1 MASISPVTA
10 ATSKTPWCASAR
22 CSLRL
27 ALPAVLSIGCSPA
40 AKRAPGSDSFDNV
53 VGSAPMNRTGLV
65 VALSIGVVIGVVFGV
80 EPRLDLSVSTPFYD
94 PKTHDFPL
102 NGHVWSQYARNAAR
116 ALITLLIVPSGIA
129 LLGKFLFPR
138 RRMLIKAEAVL
149 FLIGTLA
156 VGPGLITNTLLKDHW
171 GRARPIDVTEFGGT
185 SRFTAWWDPRG
196 DCPNN
201 CSFIAGEPAGAFW
214 TMAPAALAPPQW
226 RLLAYGA
233 ALAFGS
239 AVGVLRIA
247 GGGHFFTDVV
257 FAGVFMYLVIW
268 AAYGLIYRWW
278 PKRTG
283 DKTDNPAE

>member
-1 MASISPVTA
+1 
-10 ATSKTPWCASAR
+10 
-22 CSLRL
+22 
-27 ALPAVLSIGCSPA
+27 
-40 AKRAPGSDSFDNV
+40 
-53 VGSAPMNRTGLV
+53 MNRTGLII
-65 VALSIGVVIGVVFGV
+65 ALTIGVVVGVVFGV
-80 EPRLDLSVSTPFYD
+80 WPRLDLAVSTPFFD

-102 NGHVWSQYARNAAR
+102 NGHVWSQYARTAAR
-116 ALITLLIVPSGIA
+116 VLITLLIVPTGIA
-129 LLGKFLFPR
+129 LVGKFLFPR

-149 FLIGTLA
+149 FLIATLA
-156 VGPGLITNTLLKDHW
+156 VGPGLLTNTLLKDHW
-171 GRARPIDVTEFGGT
+171 GRARPIDVTEFGGS
-185 SRFTAWWDPRG
+185 SRFTPWWDPRG

-268 AAYGLIYRWW
+268 AAYGLIYRW
-278 PKRTG
+278 PSKRTG
-283 DKTDNPAE
+283 DKADKPFE

>member
-1 MASISPVTA
+1 
-10 ATSKTPWCASAR
+10 
-22 CSLRL
+22 
-27 ALPAVLSIGCSPA
+27 
-40 AKRAPGSDSFDNV
+40 
-53 VGSAPMNRTGLV
+53 MNRTGLII
-65 VALSIGVVIGVVFGV
+65 ALTIGVVVGVVFGV
-80 EPRLDLSVSTPFYD
+80 WPRLDLAASTPFYD
-94 PKTHDFPL
+94 PRTHDFPL
-102 NGHVWSQYARNAAR
+102 NAQVWSQYARTAAR
-116 ALITLLIVPSGIA
+116 ALITLLIVPAGIA
-129 LLGKFLFPR
+129 LVGKFLFPR

-156 VGPGLITNTLLKDHW
+156 VGPGLITNTFLKDHW

-185 SRFTAWWDPRG
+185 SRFTPWWDPRG

-268 AAYGLIYRWW
+268 AAYGLIYRWR
-278 PKRTG
+278 PKRADG
-283 DKTDNPAE
+283 KTDNPAE

>member
-1 MASISPVTA
+1 
-10 ATSKTPWCASAR
+10 
-22 CSLRL
+22 
-27 ALPAVLSIGCSPA
+27 
-40 AKRAPGSDSFDNV
+40 
-53 VGSAPMNRTGLV
+53 MNRTGLV
-65 VALSIGVVIGVVFGV
+65 IALSIGVVVGVVFGV
-80 EPRLDLSVSTPFYD
+80 WPRLDLVVSTPFYD
-94 PKTHDFPL
+94 PKVHDFPF
-102 NGHVWSQYARNAAR
+102 NARSWSQDARNAAR
-116 ALITLLIVPSGIA
+116 VLITLLIVPAGVA

-138 RRMLIKAEAVL
+138 RPMLIKAEAVL

-156 VGPGLITNTLLKDHW
+156 VGPGLLTNTLLKDHW

-214 TMAPAALAPPQW
+214 TLAPAALAPPQW

-239 AVGVLRIA
+239 TVGVLRIA

-283 DKTDNPAE
+283 DRTGKPDD

>member
-1 MASISPVTA
+1 
-10 ATSKTPWCASAR
+10 
-22 CSLRL
+22 
-27 ALPAVLSIGCSPA
+27 
-40 AKRAPGSDSFDNV
+40 
-53 VGSAPMNRTGLV
+53 MNRIGLV
-65 VALSIGVVIGVVFGV
+65 VALTIGVAVGVVFGV
-80 EPRLDLSVSTPFYD
+80 SPRLDLAVSTPFYD
-94 PKTHDFPL
+94 PKIHDFPL
-102 NGHVWSQYARNAAR
+102 NAHVWTQYARDAAR
-116 ALITLLIVPSGIA
+116 GLITLLILPAGIA
-129 LLGKFLFPR
+129 LLGKILFPSAADADQ
-138 RRMLIKAEAVL
+138 MPGVL
-149 FLIGTLA
+149 FLVGTLA
-156 VGPGLITNTLLKDHW
+156 VGPGLIANTLLKDHW
-171 GRARPIDVTEFGGT
+171 GRARPIDVTEFAGT

-233 ALAFGS
+233 ALTFGS

-278 PKRTG
+278 PNRASN
-283 DKTDNPAE
+283 KTDKMAD

>member
-1 MASISPVTA
+1 
-10 ATSKTPWCASAR
+10 
-22 CSLRL
+22 
-27 ALPAVLSIGCSPA
+27 
-40 AKRAPGSDSFDNV
+40 
-53 VGSAPMNRTGLV
+53 MNRIGLV
-65 VALSIGVVIGVVFGV
+65 IALSIGVVVGVVFGV
-80 EPRLDLSVSTPFYD
+80 LPRFDLAVSTPFYD
-94 PKTHDFPL
+94 PKIHDFPL
-102 NGHVWSQYARNAAR
+102 NAHVWTQNARDAAR
-116 ALITLLIVPSGIA
+116 GLIALLILPSGIA
-129 LLGKFLFPR
+129 LLGKILFPR
-138 RRMLIKAEAVL
+138 RPMLIKCQAVL
-149 FLIGTLA
+149 FLVGTLA
-156 VGPGLITNTLLKDHW
+156 VGPGLLTNTLLKDHW

-226 RLLAYGA
+226 RLLAYSA

-257 FAGVFMYLVIW
+257 FAGVFMCLVIW

-278 PKRTG
+278 PKRAA
-283 DKTDNPAE
+283 DKTDKPAE

>member
-1 MASISPVTA
+1 
-10 ATSKTPWCASAR
+10 
-22 CSLRL
+22 
-27 ALPAVLSIGCSPA
+27 
-40 AKRAPGSDSFDNV
+40 
-53 VGSAPMNRTGLV
+53 MNRTGLV
-65 VALSIGVVIGVVFGV
+65 IALTIGAVVGVVFGV
-80 EPRLDLSVSTPFYD
+80 WPRLDLAVSAPFYD

-102 NGHVWSQYARNAAR
+102 NAHLWSQYARRAA
-116 ALITLLIVPSGIA
+116 LTLIA
-129 LLGKFLFPR
+129 LLVVPASIALIGKFLFPR
-138 RRMLIKAEAVL
+138 RRMLIKVEAVL

-171 GRARPIDVTEFGGT
+171 GRARPIDVTEFGST

-226 RLLAYGA
+226 RLLAYGG

-278 PKRTG
+278 PKRTRDG
-283 DKTDNPAE
+283 TDKPAE

>member
-1 MASISPVTA
+1 MASISPAIA
-10 ATSKTPWCASAR
+10 AIPKTLWCASAR
-22 CSLRL
+22 CSPRL

-40 AKRAPGSDSFDNV
+40 ARRAPGSDSHYSD

-65 VALSIGVVIGVVFGV
+65 IALLVGVVVGVVFGV
-80 EPRLDLSVSTPFYD
+80 VPRLDLAVSTPFYD
-94 PKTHDFPL
+94 SKTHDFPL
-102 NGHVWSQYARNAAR
+102 NGHVWSQYARDAAR
-116 ALITLLIVPSGIA
+116 ALITLLIVPTGIA
-129 LLGKFLFPR
+129 LVGKFLFPR
-138 RRMLIKAEAVL
+138 RRMLIKGQAVL
-149 FLIGTLA
+149 FLIATLA
-156 VGPGLITNTLLKDHW
+156 VGPGLLTNTLLKDHW

-185 SRFTAWWDPRG
+185 SRFTPWWAPRG

-201 CSFIAGEPAGAFW
+201 CSFIAGDPAGAFW

-233 ALAFGS
+233 ALAFGG

-257 FAGVFMYLVIW
+257 FAGVFMFLVIW

-278 PKRTG
+278 PKRANNKKE
-283 DKTDNPAE
+283 DMP

>member
-1 MASISPVTA
+1 
-10 ATSKTPWCASAR
+10 
-22 CSLRL
+22 
-27 ALPAVLSIGCSPA
+27 
-40 AKRAPGSDSFDNV
+40 
-53 VGSAPMNRTGLV
+53 MNRTGLII
-65 VALSIGVVIGVVFGV
+65 ALTIGVVVGVVFGV
-80 EPRLDLSVSTPFYD
+80 WPRLDLAASTPFYD
-94 PKTHDFPL
+94 PRTHDFPL
-102 NGHVWSQYARNAAR
+102 NAQVWSQYARTAAR
-116 ALITLLIVPSGIA
+116 ALITLLIVPAGIA
-129 LLGKFLFPR
+129 LVGKFLFPR

-156 VGPGLITNTLLKDHW
+156 VGPGLITNTILKDHW

-185 SRFTAWWDPRG
+185 SRFTPWWDPRG

-268 AAYGLIYRWW
+268 AAYLLIYRWW
-278 PKRTG
+278 PTRANNKKADR
-283 DKTDNPAE
+283 P